1 MAAVDEG
8 AGGAAGV
15 GRVRRVS
22 VGAGLAC
29 AAGGAALGPWLAAL
43 TLRVPA
49 GEPLWGK
56 GAWRGEPAP
65 PPRRAVLTVLAAVV
79 LGAVGGALGAAPE
92 LPAYLWLGAVGLTL
106 AVIDLDCLR
115 LPDRLTLPSYPVGV
129 ALLAVPGDGDALL
142 RAVVAAAVTGG
153 AALLLAVIAPG
164 GGLGLGD
171 VKLLGVLGLFLGWLG
186 WAELVLGVALGF
198 TIGAVAAIV
207 LLALRRAGLKD
218 HMAFGQ
224 WLIAGALVVVVAGEP
239 ILAAYL
245 DRGP

>member
-1 MAAVDEG
+1 MDQRAS
-8 AGGAAGV
+8 GAARV

-22 VGAGLAC
+22 VGVGLGC
-29 AAGGAALGPWLAAL
+29 AVGGAALGPWLAAL

-56 GAWRGEPAP
+56 GAWRGEPALP
-65 PPRRAVLTVLAAVV
+65 GRRAVLTALAAVV
-79 LGAVGGALGAAPE
+79 LGAVGGALGAVPE

-115 LPDRLTLPSYPVGV
+115 LPDRLTLPSYPVGL
-129 ALLAVPGDGDALL
+129 ALLAIPGDWDALL
-142 RAVVAAAVTGG
+142 RAAAAAAVTAA
-153 AALLLAVIAPG
+153 AALLLALVAPG

-198 TIGAVAAIV
+198 TIGAAAAIA

-218 HMAFGQ
+218 HVAFGQ
-224 WLIAGALVVVVAGEP
+224 WLIAGALVAVVAGEP
-239 ILAAYL
+239 ILDAYFG
-245 DRGP
+245 RGA